1 MFNGITIEPK
11 NASIAFAFCYHG
23 RESVSMVRICHRENT
38 YSLRGLYNAD
48 TVRLA
53 LETPVVVTRN

>member
-23 RESVSMVRICHRENT
+23 RESVSMVRICHKENT
-38 YSLRGLYNAD
+38 YSLRGHYNAD
-48 TVRLA
+48 AVRL
-53 LETPVVVTRN
+53 ETASVVLFSRN